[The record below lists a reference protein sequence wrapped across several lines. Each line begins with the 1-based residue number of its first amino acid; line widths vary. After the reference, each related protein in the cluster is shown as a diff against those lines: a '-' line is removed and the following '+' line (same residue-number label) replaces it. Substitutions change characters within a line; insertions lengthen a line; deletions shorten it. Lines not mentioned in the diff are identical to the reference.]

1 MKKAGDFSP
10 FFAAA
15 SSVALAAASP
25 DPCASSS
32 PSKEVRLSS
41 SLPPGSGSSRE
52 GGARSG
58 SRKGVEDKFVS
69 IFDELRFIEMLETM
83 HCQVIL
89 PSSGQFACWSTGGP
103 VSEEVERALA
113 KLGPARVG
121 GRASPKRIE
130 GPDGRNLQLQFRS
143 MLSLPLFTGGK
154 VEGEQGSEIHV
165 VLLDANTGFVVT
177 SGPESS
183 AKLDVVVL
191 EGDFNNED
199 DDNWTEEEFESHVV
213 KEREGKRPLLT
224 GDLQVSLKEGVGTL
238 GELTFT
244 DNSSWIRSRK
254 FRLGLKIA
262 SGFCEGIRIREAKT
276 EAFTVKDHRGELY
289 KKHYPPSWKDD
300 VWRLEKI
307 GKDGSFHKKL
317 NKSGIFTVEDF
328 LRTYIRDPQRLRSI
342 LGGGMSNRMWES
354 LIEHAKTCP
363 LSGKYYVYYSDD
375 TRNVGAIF
383 NHICEF
389 SGLISGDQFCSAESL
404 TDSQKVFADTLV
416 KKAYD
421 NWACVI
427 EYDGKALLSLTSNKK
442 TITTRSESR
451 ALANFSDSY
460 DCPPSQQQLSVPA
473 LTVQSLTDTGI
484 VSQGDSGYGDN
495 QLTRCSSHPQL
506 VISNAQVH
514 YEDTSLTPQNQ
525 FCESS
530 GLAQV
535 SRNDSFGLALGPS
548 QHSSSEFQLV
558 GQPILSSNLNSY
570 YDWSNQRQSQGV
582 DDYLTEEEIRMRSH
596 EILENEEMQQLLR
609 HFMVGSSSNAPG
621 NGFEFPSFVSPPSPP
636 FNFDVDQNRSSGKA
650 VVGWLKIKAAM
661 RWGIFIRKKRGE
673 YNVSVREA
681 KRYHQLWSGYDDELL
696 RAALWLHRAT
706 GKGVYLRT
714 MHSIGLPL
722 RAPPP
727 PFLEV
732 APWPSNLPSRTLPPS
747 RASLSSSSA
756 YSPPRR
762 LPKPPS
768 EPTKPHPSP
777 DLRWLTSRIV
787 TLSRRRQLDQI
798 FEEVEIAKRRYG
810 RLNTIV
816 MNAVME
822 ACIHC
827 QDVGSARQVFE
838 EMSGPDGCG
847 VDNVSFGILLKG
859 LGEARRVDEAFQMLE
874 SIDKGSAFGGLQL
887 SAHVIYGL
895 LNSLLQSGDLWRAN
909 GLIARYRFVL
919 HEEGQSL
926 LLYNLLIKGY
936 TNSDFPL
943 GALAVRDEILRQGLK
958 PDKLTYNTLI
968 FACVKSGRIDAAVQL
983 LAEMKEEAEK
993 SSCCE
998 LIPDAVTYTILLKI
1012 WKHWQSPVVKIVI
1025 GTFTI
1030 AKKTYFPPSRAFM
1043 VVLFPN
1049 VLKKLGF
1056 GNNKDLHSVI
1066 KTVEE
1071 MKTSDHFIDRTAYTA
1086 MVDALLACGSIK
1098 GALCIFGEIIKQ
1110 SGKDSNIRP
1119 KPHLYLSMMRAFAM
1133 RGDLDMV
1140 KSLNIRMWSDSVGS
1154 ISPLVQGEADELL
1167 MEAAINDNQ
1176 IAIKVEALSGF
1187 TCSMLRPYILPQV
1200 LVDDPVEKYMTAFDE
1215 ANPLPCSM
1223 TLNKVVMRFFKDSA
1237 VPVVDDWG
1245 SCVGIVY
1252 RNDCNKIDA
1261 PVSSVMRGPPPCVT
1275 TSTSIGRVIDLLLE
1289 KKYEI
1294 VVVVRN
1300 SSVYETIYSCSS
1312 RPVGVFT
1319 LKNLFHLLHV
1329 TGQ

>member
-1 MKKAGDFSP
+1 MRQSR
-10 FFAAA
+10 
-15 SSVALAAASP
+15 S
-25 DPCASSS
+25 DPR
-32 PSKEVRLSS
+32 PGT
-41 SLPPGSGSSRE
+41 GSGSGSGPNHRGRGRPGGESSEAAPKHYVLYARVRVTGSLGVARE
-52 GGARSG
+52 GPIVISETKMREKRGLVPGDDLQPEPKRQKAPALASVI
-58 SRKGVEDKFVS
+58 VEALKVDS
-69 IFDELRFIEMLETM
+69 LQRLCSSLEPILRR
-83 HCQVIL
+83 V
-89 PSSGQFACWSTGGP
+89 

-375 TRNVGAIF
+375 TRYVGAIF

-473 LTVQSLTDTGI
+473 LTVQSLTDTGM
-484 VSQGDSGYGDN
+484 VSEAGDSGYGDN
-495 QLTRCSSHPQL
+495 QMTRCSSHPQL
-506 VISNAQVH
+506 VISNAQLH

-570 YDWSNQRQSQGV
+570 YDWSNQRQSHGV

-609 HFMVGSSSNAPG
+609 HFMVGSSSNVPG
-621 NGFEFPSFVSPPSPP
+621 NGFESPSFVSPPSPP

-661 RWGIFIRKKRGE
+661 RWGIFIRKKVAQR
-673 YNVSVREA
+673 RRA
-681 KRYHQLWSGYDDELL
+681 QL
-696 RAALWLHRAT
+696 
-706 GKGVYLRT
+706 
-714 MHSIGLPL
+714 
-722 RAPPP
+722 
-727 PFLEV
+727 V
-732 APWPSNLPSRTLPPS
+732 APWPSNPPSRTPLPP
-747 RASLSSSSA
+747 RASLSSSSSSA
-756 YSPPRR
+756 YSPSRR

-768 EPTKPHPSP
+768 VPTKPLPSP

-787 TLSRRRQLDQI
+787 KLSRRRQLDQQI

-919 HEEGQSL
+919 HKEGQSL

-968 FACVKSGRIDAAVQL
+968 FACVKSGRIDAAVRL
-983 LAEMKEEAEK
+983 LAEMKEETEK

-998 LIPDAVTYTILLKI
+998 LIPDAVTYTILLK
-1012 WKHWQSPVVKIVI
+1012 
-1025 GTFTI
+1025 
-1030 AKKTYFPPSRAFM
+1030 
-1043 VVLFPN
+1043 
-1049 VLKKLGF
+1049 GF

-1071 MKTSDHFIDRTAYTA
+1071 MKTSDLFIDRTAYTA

-1140 KSLNIRMWSDSVGS
+1140 KRLNIRMWSDSVGS

-1176 IAIKVEALSGF
+1176 VDFAKVVLSKIITRRQGFSWTSRGGMNAIKVEALSGF

-1237 VPVVDDWG
+1237 IPVVDDWG

-1312 RPVGVFT
+1312 RPVGVFS
-1319 LKNLFHLLHV
+1319 LKNLFPLLHV

>member
-1 MKKAGDFSP
+1 
-10 FFAAA
+10 
-15 SSVALAAASP
+15 
-25 DPCASSS
+25 
-32 PSKEVRLSS
+32 
-41 SLPPGSGSSRE
+41 
-52 GGARSG
+52 
-58 SRKGVEDKFVS
+58 
-69 IFDELRFIEMLETM
+69 
-83 HCQVIL
+83 
-89 PSSGQFACWSTGGP
+89 
-103 VSEEVERALA
+103 
-113 KLGPARVG
+113 
-121 GRASPKRIE
+121 
-130 GPDGRNLQLQFRS
+130 
-143 MLSLPLFTGGK
+143 
-154 VEGEQGSEIHV
+154 
-165 VLLDANTGFVVT
+165 
-177 SGPESS
+177 
-183 AKLDVVVL
+183 
-191 EGDFNNED
+191 
-199 DDNWTEEEFESHVV
+199 
-213 KEREGKRPLLT
+213 
-224 GDLQVSLKEGVGTL
+224 
-238 GELTFT
+238 
-244 DNSSWIRSRK
+244 
-254 FRLGLKIA
+254 
-262 SGFCEGIRIREAKT
+262 
-276 EAFTVKDHRGELY
+276 
-289 KKHYPPSWKDD
+289 
-300 VWRLEKI
+300 
-307 GKDGSFHKKL
+307 
-317 NKSGIFTVEDF
+317 
-328 LRTYIRDPQRLRSI
+328 
-342 LGGGMSNRMWES
+342 
-354 LIEHAKTCP
+354 
-363 LSGKYYVYYSDD
+363 
-375 TRNVGAIF
+375 
-383 NHICEF
+383 
-389 SGLISGDQFCSAESL
+389 
-404 TDSQKVFADTLV
+404 
-416 KKAYD
+416 
-421 NWACVI
+421 
-427 EYDGKALLSLTSNKK
+427 
-442 TITTRSESR
+442 
-451 ALANFSDSY
+451 
-460 DCPPSQQQLSVPA
+460 
-473 LTVQSLTDTGI
+473 
-484 VSQGDSGYGDN
+484 
-495 QLTRCSSHPQL
+495 
-506 VISNAQVH
+506 
-514 YEDTSLTPQNQ
+514 
-525 FCESS
+525 
-530 GLAQV
+530 
-535 SRNDSFGLALGPS
+535 
-548 QHSSSEFQLV
+548 
-558 GQPILSSNLNSY
+558 
-570 YDWSNQRQSQGV
+570 
-582 DDYLTEEEIRMRSH
+582 
-596 EILENEEMQQLLR
+596 
-609 HFMVGSSSNAPG
+609 
-621 NGFEFPSFVSPPSPP
+621 
-636 FNFDVDQNRSSGKA
+636 
-650 VVGWLKIKAAM
+650 
-661 RWGIFIRKKRGE
+661 
-673 YNVSVREA
+673 
-681 KRYHQLWSGYDDELL
+681 
-696 RAALWLHRAT
+696 
-706 GKGVYLRT
+706 
-714 MHSIGLPL
+714 MHSIGLPF

-732 APWPSNLPSRTLPPS
+732 APWPSNPPSRTLLPP
-747 RASLSSSSA
+747 RASLSSSSSSA
-756 YSPPRR
+756 YSPSRR

-768 EPTKPHPSP
+768 VPTKPLPSP

-787 TLSRRRQLDQI
+787 KLSRRRQLDQI

-919 HEEGQSL
+919 HKEGQSL

-983 LAEMKEEAEK
+983 LAEMKEENEK

-998 LIPDAVTYTILLKI
+998 LIPDAVTYTILLK
-1012 WKHWQSPVVKIVI
+1012 
-1025 GTFTI
+1025 
-1030 AKKTYFPPSRAFM
+1030 
-1043 VVLFPN
+1043 
-1049 VLKKLGF
+1049 GF

-1071 MKTSDHFIDRTAYTA
+1071 MKTSDLFIDRTAYTA

-1140 KSLNIRMWSDSVGS
+1140 KRLNIRMWSDSVGS

-1176 IAIKVEALSGF
+1176 VDFAKVVLSKIITRRQGFSWTSRGGMVFTIIFSISDFVTAIKVEALSGF

-1200 LVDDPVEKYMTAFDE
+1200 LVDDPVEKYMTAFDD

-1237 VPVVDDWG
+1237 IPVVDDWG

-1319 LKNLFHLLHV
+1319 LKNLFPLLHV
-1329 TGQ
+1329 TDQ